1 MGCFMARS
9 KIVLV
14 SCGLV
19 IILALVAVLSF
30 APTYLEKQFNRVT
43 LVSSAPITEQ
53 TKALHASLFIG
64 DWHSDSLMWD
74 RDLNNLSYFGH
85 VDFPRM
91 QQGNVALQM
100 FTTVT
105 KSPSGINYERNESDA
120 SDNVTKI
127 ALLQLWPVATWSSL
141 TQRAIHQANKLHK
154 FIAANPDNIRFID
167 SKTSLHAFVEAR
179 RTTATLV
186 GALLGTEGSHA
197 LDGELGNIQNLYDHG
212 FRMMSLQH
220 FFDNKLGGSLHGNSG
235 AGLTVFGREAIET
248 MQALDIIVDISH
260 SSEQVV
266 RDVLA
271 ISNKPLVIS
280 HTGLYGHCPSPRNIS
295 DELMQQVAQKGGLIA
310 LGYWDGAVCEISP
323 ANVATAIKYGLDLV
337 GAQHIALGSDFDGA
351 TEVAFDTS
359 ELSELTQALLNAGL
373 SEQDIRLV
381 MGENMQS
388 FLLANLPD

>member
-1 MGCFMARS
+1 MHFSKKVFFLSVLIVVMA
-9 KIVLV
+9 LFFH
-14 SCGLV
+14 
-19 IILALVAVLSF
+19 F
-30 APTYLEKQFNRVT
+30 APRYLEQQFNRVKR
-43 LVSSAPITEQ
+43 PISLEISEQ
-53 TKALHASLFIG
+53 TKVLHHSLFIG

-74 RDLNNLSYFGH
+74 RELNHESDFGH
-85 VDFPRM
+85 VDFPRL
-91 QQGNVALQM
+91 QQGNIALQM

-105 KSPSGINYERNESDA
+105 KSPSGINYERNESEA
-120 SDNVTKI
+120 SDNVTKL
-127 ALLQLWPVATWSSL
+127 ALLQLWPIATWSSL

-179 RTTATLV
+179 RAQATLV

-197 LDGELGNIQNLYDHG
+197 LDGKLGNIQNLYDHG

-220 FFDNKLGGSLHGNSG
+220 FFDNKLGGSLHGTSG
-235 AGLTVFGREAIET
+235 AGLTEFGREALEA

-271 ISNKPLVIS
+271 ISKKPLVIS

-295 DELMQQVAQKGGLIA
+295 DELMQQIAQAEGLIA
-310 LGYWDGAVCEISP
+310 VGYWDGAVCEISP
-323 ANVATAIKYGLDLV
+323 ANVAAAIKYGVELL
-337 GAQHIALGSDFDGA
+337 GADHIALGSDFDGA

-359 ELSELTQALLNAGL
+359 ELVE
-373 SEQDIRLV
+373 
-381 MGENMQS
+381 
-388 FLLANLPD
+388 